1 MIKIEVSQK
10 DVAYLLGTLNGFPK
24 ECQGAMW
31 QAVKRSLM
39 TARKE
44 LTNEIAKV
52 SYLQK
57 SMIREAILPVQMFG
71 KKKAAHDR
79 RYQVDDRSSVFGVIR
94 ISGRKMPLDAYKLVP
109 DRPTRPKGMPR
120 EKVSR
125 AGFKLGPGRPVQ
137 HWGKSSGRSEGFVLR
152 GKSGKLRFMVE
163 KLGRRHRW
171 QGRSVPTLIWVKGYP
186 VQYFAVFDDVAGQVG
201 GKSKKRFIDVL
212 KHEIDFRITKLAS
225 QGKMR

>member
-10 DVAYLLGTLNGFPK
+10 DVAYLMGALNNFPK

-44 LTNEIAKV
+44 LTNEIAQV

-57 SMIREAILPVQMFG
+57 SVIREAILPTQMFG
-71 KKKAAHDR
+71 KKKAANDR
-79 RYQVDDRSSVFGVIR
+79 RYKVEDRSSVFGVIR
-94 ISGRKMPLDAYKLVP
+94 ISGRKIPLDAYKLVP
-109 DRPTRPKGMPR
+109 NRPTRPRGVPR
-120 EKVSR
+120 GKVSPS
-125 AGFKLGPGRPVQ
+125 GFKLGPGRPVQ
-137 HWGKSSGRSEGFVLR
+137 RWGKSSGRSEGFVLR

-171 QGRSVPTLIWVKGYP
+171 QGRSVPKLIWVKGYP
-186 VQYFAVFDDVAGQVG
+186 VQYFAVFDDVVGQIG
-201 GKSKKRFIDVL
+201 DKSRKRFIDVL
-212 KHEIDFRITKLAS
+212 KHEIDFRITKLTS